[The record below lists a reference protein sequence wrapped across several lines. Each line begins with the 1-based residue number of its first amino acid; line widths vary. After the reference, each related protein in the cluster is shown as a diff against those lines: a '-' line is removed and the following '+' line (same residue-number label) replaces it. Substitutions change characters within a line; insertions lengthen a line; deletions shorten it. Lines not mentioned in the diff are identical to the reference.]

1 MEWYILV
8 DNNDRVIYDKDGRL
22 ALIDNLNELETYIER
37 YGIDNVPFKALS
49 LVSRDRISL
58 YDLID
63 MLKNKENNHDFK

>member
-1 MEWYILV
+1 LEKYILI
-8 DNNDRVIYDKDGRL
+8 DNQDRVIYDKDGKL
-22 ALIDNLNELETYIER
+22 ALIDDLNELEIYIEK

-49 LVSRDRISL
+49 LVSRDRINL

>member
-1 MEWYILV
+1 MEGYILV

-22 ALIDNLNELETYIER
+22 ALIDNLNELESYIEI

-49 LVSRDRISL
+49 LVSRDRINL

-63 MLKNKENNHDFK
+63 MLKNKESNHEFK